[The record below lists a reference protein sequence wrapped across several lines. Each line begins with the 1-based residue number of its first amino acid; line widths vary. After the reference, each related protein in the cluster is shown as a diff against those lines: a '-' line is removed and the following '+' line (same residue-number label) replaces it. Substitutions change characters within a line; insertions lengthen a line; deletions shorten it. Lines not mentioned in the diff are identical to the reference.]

1 MVYVQLTN
9 GFGNN
14 LFQYNAAR
22 LLATF
27 HEQEIV
33 AVPPSADYY
42 GIEEFK
48 KIGIELKVVKMP
60 ECLNV
65 NETNFTHY
73 FNSNYKNSDFLVT
86 GYYEN
91 YKYFKNNIELIK
103 SWYPEAQKHNGNDL
117 ILHLRAGDRLF
128 YANEYDSKPQALNYI
143 NAIKQFD
150 FEKLY
155 IVTDMPEWKT
165 ITVED
170 LEKMKFHVD
179 VPDSARVAPQQSVDY
194 FNSLVNGLA
203 QFEPIHSK
211 NTVAED
217 FTLIR
222 GFDNIL
228 FQHGTLAWWA
238 AVLSDAKKV
247 GVFGPWRPWKG
258 ASNKNLSNI
267 NLEGWF
273 KWS

>member
-22 LLATF
+22 LLATY
-27 HEQEIV
+27 HNQEIV
-33 AVPPSADYY
+33 AIPPTADYY
-42 GIEEFK
+42 GIDEFK
-48 KIGIELKVVKMP
+48 KIGIELATV
-60 ECLNV
+60 EALDCSNV

-73 FNSNYKNSDFLVT
+73 FNSAYKKNNFLVT
-86 GYYEN
+86 GYFEN
-91 YKYFKNNIELIK
+91 YKYFKNNISLIK
-103 SWYPEAQKHNGNDL
+103 SWFPKTEKHNTSDL

-128 YANEYDSKPQALNYI
+128 YANEYDSKPQAANYI
-143 NAIKQFD
+143 NAIKEFD
-150 FEKLY
+150 FDKLY

-165 ITVED
+165 ITVND
-170 LEKMKFHVD
+170 LNNMKFHVD
-179 VPDSARVAPQQSVDY
+179 VPVEARITPQQSVDY
-194 FNSLVNGLA
+194 FNSLVQGLS
-203 QFEPIHSK
+203 QFDPIHSK

-217 FTLIR
+217 FSFIR
-222 GFDNIL
+222 GFNNIL

-247 GVFGPWRPWKG
+247 GVYGPWRPWKG
-258 ASNKNLSNI
+258 ASNKNLSDV

-273 KWS
+273 KWI

>member
-27 HEQEIV
+27 HEQDVV
-33 AVPPSADYY
+33 AVPPSPDYY

-48 KIGIELKVVKMP
+48 KIGIELKVVKIP

-155 IVTDMPEWKT
+155 VVTDMPEWKT

-179 VPDSARVAPQQSVDY
+179 VPDSARVTPQQSVDY
-194 FNSLVNGLA
+194 FNSLVNGIA
-203 QFEPIHSK
+203 QFDPIHSK